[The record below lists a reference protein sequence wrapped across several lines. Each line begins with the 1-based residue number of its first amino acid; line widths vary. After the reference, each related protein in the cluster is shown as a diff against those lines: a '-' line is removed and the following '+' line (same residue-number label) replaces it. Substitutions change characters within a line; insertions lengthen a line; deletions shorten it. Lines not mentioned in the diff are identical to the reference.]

1 MLGAV
6 ASHQLAHL
14 LDQRIAVFTLV
25 QVDKVDHDN
34 PPHVPQPQLACDLG
48 RRREVHVHR
57 RALLV
62 VVDLRTVAA
71 VDIHDVERFGALD
84 DQVGT
89 LAQRYILRKE
99 GHDLLRHVEVV
110 ENRNVALV

>member
-1 MLGAV
+1 M
-6 ASHQLAHL
+6 
-14 LDQRIAVFTLV
+14 

-34 PPHVPQPQLACDLG
+34 PSHVPQPQLARDLG